1 VERAKPVLHN
11 GQVEI
16 MDDWVI
22 LDDSRDEEESPGHG
36 RHAPHPTPLR
46 VPPRTSATQCLGP
59 GQVGVG
65 GDGDS
70 RFQAAGDWFV
80 ADDVP
85 LQPPVRSQKTHYSKA
100 DDGSDSGRVSGNFD
114 SPKAAAA
121 GGARILG
128 VAEGGSGLQGSPTA
142 GHREVGAGRRRGE
155 EIYSESGNRRGSG
168 TGTGGEG
175 RSGRGRQRFHPDSP
189 KRSAGVNPADLEVCA
204 LLHHPFP
211 TDPQS

>member
-1 VERAKPVLHN
+1 VSAARLS

-36 RHAPHPTPLR
+36 RQAPHPTPLR
-46 VPPRTSATQCLGP
+46 VPPRTSATQSLGL

-65 GDGDS
+65 GDGGS

-85 LQPPVRSQKTHYSKA
+85 LQPPIRSHKTHHGQAA
-100 DDGSDSGRVSGNFD
+100 DGNDFGRDSGNFD
-114 SPKAAAA
+114 SPKAAA
-121 GGARILG
+121 GGAWIPG
-128 VAEGGSGLQGSPTA
+128 VAEGSAGLQGSPTA
-142 GHREVGAGRRRGE
+142 VQRGGGAGRRRGE
-155 EIYSESGNRRGSG
+155 EIYSESGSRRGSG

-175 RSGRGRQRFHPDSP
+175 RSGRGRQRFHPGSP
-189 KRSAGVNPADLEVCA
+189 KRSAGVNPADLEVCNH
-204 LLHHPFP
+204 LFHPFP